1 MAELSL
7 EALADLQTPNDL
19 HISPD
24 GQRVIYAL
32 EPFSRKDEHAVASIW
47 VAEVGA
53 ENSSRQI
60 TSGVFNDQSPRW
72 SPDGKFIAFTSDRAR
87 KGSSSALYILPITG
101 LGGEAYAITNP
112 DNRKDI
118 SSFEWSPDGSHIAF
132 LSEDETENQNNSDAR
147 VFGLDYQRL
156 RLVNVATRQ
165 VTTVIRGN
173 QHVEQFAWSRDS
185 ENIAYTVQSIPG
197 IDTSSTRIE
206 IVSLQNRSARH
217 FIDFRGLVTALAWP
231 LPDTIY
237 FIGSATSRKEA
248 RPNSVYEARV
258 RKRQWGSYFGWEG
271 DAIALHVTRDSVVA
285 RVKNTDHD
293 AAHVLGIPGTAW
305 PFESFF
311 KSAFEITSFDGFRLP
326 DSDNFTLA
334 ITRSSP
340 EKPSEVWSVAV
351 KSSKGKEAEKDHAF
365 TQLSSHN
372 SSSPHKLDLS
382 EAEYISTRA
391 SDGQERGGWLFRPK
405 STSSSSQTPPPTVV
419 HLHGGSFYQVLRSF
433 SVSRHLEVPLLTA
446 AGYAVLFPNYRGISS
461 HADSADISAVIR
473 KAVAKGLVDGGRL
486 ALSGSLQ
493 GGLLSSSVLSRN
505 EFKFRAAL
513 CGPSGGSSSAS
524 AETHGGSI
532 AISSS
537 QGTLPDVFGPRRANP
552 APGLKSTRIPT
563 LILQGEED
571 DGALYARAYWRDSH
585 RSSQPVEMVLYPREN
600 SQIREREHLVDLWK
614 RVRGFYD
621 LHLKH

>member
-7 EALADLQTPNDL
+7 EALADQQIPKDL

-24 GQRVIYAL
+24 GKRVIYAL
-32 EPFSRKDEHAVASIW
+32 EPFSRKDEHPVASIW
-47 VAEVGA
+47 VAEAGA

-60 TSGVFNDQSPRW
+60 TSGVSRDQSPRW
-72 SPDGKFIAFTSDRAR
+72 SPDGKFIAFTSDRAK
-87 KGSSSALYILPITG
+87 KGNSSALYILPITG

-112 DNRKDI
+112 DNRKEI

-147 VFGLDYQRL
+147 VFGLNYRRL

-185 ENIAYTVQSIPG
+185 EDIAYTVQSIPG

-206 IVSLQNRSARH
+206 IVNLQSRSARH

-271 DAIALHVTRDSVVA
+271 DAITLHVARDSVVA

-293 AAHVLGIPGTAW
+293 AAHVLGIPGTTW

-311 KSAFEITSFDGFRLP
+311 KSSLEITSFDGFRLP
-326 DSDNFTLA
+326 ESDNFTLA

-351 KSSKGKEAEKDHAF
+351 KSSKGKNIDGDHIF

-372 SSSPHKLDLS
+372 SSSPHALDLY

-391 SDGQERGGWLFRPK
+391 SDGQERGGWLFRPR
-405 STSSSSQTPPPTVV
+405 SASSSQSPFPTVV

-446 AGYAVLFPNYRGISS
+446 AGYAVLFPNYRGVSS
-461 HADSADISAVIR
+461 HADSADISAVLR
-473 KAVAKGLVDGGRL
+473 KAIAKGLVNGGRL

-493 GGLLSSSVLSRN
+493 GGLLSSSVFSRN
-505 EFKFRAAL
+505 EFKFKAAL
-513 CGPSGGSSSAS
+513 CGPGGEARSAG
-524 AETHGGSI
+524 AETQGGGN

-537 QGTLPDVFGPRRANP
+537 QGTLPDVFGARRTNP
-552 APGLKSTRIPT
+552 ALDSKSTRVPT

-571 DGALYARAYWRDSH
+571 EGALYARAYWRDSH
-585 RSSQPVEMVLYPREN
+585 RSSQPVEMVIYPREN
-600 SQIREREHLVDLWK
+600 SQIREREHLIDLWK
-614 RVRGFYD
+614 RLRGFYD
-621 LHLKH
+621 LHLKN